1 MSDAASRISPT
12 IDLDAPGKRQG
23 HLHVPWSRDRSAWGA
38 VRPPI
43 TVLRGGQGP
52 HLLLLAGNHGDEYEG
67 IIALLKLAETLGAE
81 NLAGAVTILPSLNH
95 PAVLAGS
102 RASPID
108 QGNMNRVFPGR
119 RVGTVTEMIADFVLR
134 ELVARADVVV
144 DLHAGGKSLDFVPS
158 VVLHDLPVP
167 DHMQRTMEAARAFG
181 APLTLLLD
189 ELDMEGMLDLHVE
202 RLGKLFL
209 STELGGGGGTTPE
222 RVAIAE
228 RGLQNL
234 LVHFGLVP
242 GRLDLPRP
250 SRLMAAPNAGFVVS
264 DTAGILE
271 PLVPLGAEV
280 RSGTPLARIH
290 AIEDTGVPARTF
302 TAPMDGLLYARH
314 HPGLIGRGDCLAVLG
329 RDATRPGHDPDG

>member
-1 MSDAASRISPT
+1 MSDAASRIRPT

-23 HLHVPWSRDRSAWGA
+23 YLHVPWSRDGSAWGA

-43 TVLRGGQGP
+43 TVVRGGKGP
-52 HLLLLAGNHGDEYEG
+52 HLLLIAGNHGDEYEG
-67 IIALLKLAETLGAE
+67 IIALLKLAERLEADQ
-81 NLAGAVTILPSLNH
+81 LAGAVTILPSLNH
-95 PAVLAGS
+95 PAVLAGA

-134 ELVARADVVV
+134 ELVARAEVVV
-144 DLHAGGKSLDFVPS
+144 DLHAGGRSLDFVPS
-158 VVLHDLPVP
+158 VILHELPVP

-202 RLGKLFL
+202 RLGKVFL

-228 RGLQNL
+228 RGLENL
-234 LVHFGLVP
+234 LVHFGLIP
-242 GRLDLPRP
+242 GEVVLPVP
-250 SRLMAAPNAGFVVS
+250 SRLMAAPNEGFLVS
-264 DTAGILE
+264 DAAGILE
-271 PLVPLGAEV
+271 PLLPLGAEV
-280 RSGTPLARIH
+280 RAGTPIARIH
-290 AIEDTGVPARTF
+290 AIEDVGVAARSF
-302 TAPMDGLLYARH
+302 TAPIDGLLYARH

-329 RDATRPGHDPDG
+329 RDAIRPG